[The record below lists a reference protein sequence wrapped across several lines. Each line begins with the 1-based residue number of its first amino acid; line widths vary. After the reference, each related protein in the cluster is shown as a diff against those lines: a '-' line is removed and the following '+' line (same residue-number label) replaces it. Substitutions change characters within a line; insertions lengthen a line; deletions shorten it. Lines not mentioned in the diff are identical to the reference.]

1 MKRETGKDS
10 SRDLITQRGK
20 RGRNALVT
28 AEDRALV
35 DAPDISDQPLAWPKS
50 SGFSGMFTFRYS
62 CTEIY
67 SQDGNI
73 HVRSKQ
79 TRYQDGRLTSEEC
92 EGTLD
97 GRAYDRMVSEAQG
110 LFLSQ
115 LGNFMKLLYAPFAA
129 RSRRHDE

>member
-1 MKRETGKDS
+1 MKRETRKDA
-10 SRDLITQRGK
+10 
-20 RGRNALVT
+20 GRNLVSQREGREPGT
-28 AEDRALV
+28 LV
-35 DAPDISDQPLAWPKS
+35 SENRMNIVDQPLSWPRA
-50 SGFSGMFTFRYS
+50 GGLSGMFTFRYS

-97 GRAYDRMVSEAQG
+97 GRAYERMVSEAQG
-110 LFLSQ
+110 LFLNQIGS
-115 LGNFMKLLYAPFAA
+115 FMKLLYAPFAA